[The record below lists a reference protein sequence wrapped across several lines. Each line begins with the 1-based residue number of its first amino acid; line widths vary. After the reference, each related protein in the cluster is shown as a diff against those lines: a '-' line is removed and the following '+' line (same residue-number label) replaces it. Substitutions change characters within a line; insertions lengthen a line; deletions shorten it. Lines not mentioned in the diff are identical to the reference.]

1 MAREKTGS
9 SSSRSSSSSR
19 AWVLLVGTVYLLAV
33 FALADSAIVLA
44 LFVRRD
50 ADATVS
56 IGLVLIL
63 TSVRTPSP
71 RPTGKD
77 KVAVLTSF

>member
-9 SSSRSSSSSR
+9 GSSSSSR

-63 TSVRTPSP
+63 TSVEPLLPAPLGNPPPTKSP
-71 RPTGKD
+71 
-77 KVAVLTSF
+77 F